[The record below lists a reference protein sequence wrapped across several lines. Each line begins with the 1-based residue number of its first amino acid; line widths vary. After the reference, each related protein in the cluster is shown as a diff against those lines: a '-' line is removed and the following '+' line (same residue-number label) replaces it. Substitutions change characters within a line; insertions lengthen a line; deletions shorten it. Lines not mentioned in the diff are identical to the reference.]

1 MDGKTHY
8 GKEKRMEI
16 ISEAQVEP
24 HRLRALVKLIVDL
37 KEPSVQDVYN
47 LLQPSALTTD
57 QSAVRNTFRIAVDC
71 ELVTDSKKTR
81 ALVSAEQVETMTAFQ
96 LLMQQRLLRVTEEGR
111 PNYRL
116 NLYTAWYAVQN
127 ERVLRE
133 LVTLGH
139 DGPFNS
145 EVFPNASESDERR
158 FNSTKLN
165 GWRKWA
171 SFLGFGW
178 IRRIGSASILVP
190 DATVRLRMSLDTLFQ
205 DGQRISFGRFMKQLA
220 TACPELDGGKLFDYC
235 WQASRG
241 AEQRGNQVSLMVS
254 TGLRTMHSQGVIKL
268 SEQADALDI
277 WRLYPA
283 EGSPYQ
289 RVTHI
294 QRIGA

>member
-1 MDGKTHY
+1 
-8 GKEKRMEI
+8 MEI
-16 ISEAQVEP
+16 ISEGQVEP

-37 KEPSVQDVYN
+37 KEPDVQDIYD
-47 LLQPSALTTD
+47 LLQPAALTTD
-57 QSAVRNTFRIAVDC
+57 QSAVKATFRIAVDC
-71 ELVTDSKKTR
+71 GLVADSKNTR

-96 LLMQQRLLRVTEEGR
+96 KLMQQCLLNVTEEGR

-127 ERVLRE
+127 ERVFRE
-133 LVTLGH
+133 LATLGY
-139 DGPFNS
+139 DGPFNT
-145 EVFPNASESDERR
+145 EVFPNTSESDERR

-171 SFLGFGW
+171 TFLGFGW
-178 IRRIGSASILVP
+178 IRRIGSASIVIP
-190 DATVRLRMSLDTLFQ
+190 DATVRLHTSLDALLQ
-205 DGQRISFGRFMKQLA
+205 DKQRISFGQFMKRLA
-220 TACPELDGGKLFDYC
+220 TTCPELDGGKLFDYC

-241 AEQRGNQVSLMVS
+241 AEQPGNQVSLMVS
-254 TGLRTMHSQGVIKL
+254 TGLRTLYSQGVIEL

-277 WRLYPA
+277 WHLYPA
-283 EGSPYQ
+283 EGSLYQ